1 MGANRVS
8 MRIVEGRWIG
18 GLLAAVRDGRPVED
32 RFGRAQRKLWG
43 LAFLFFCVG
52 DLVTTHVGL
61 SVQGV
66 VEVGP
71 VVGPLLRDHGVA
83 AMVVLKGV
91 TVGAAYGAARVLP
104 DPQSI
109 GVPLGLALVGVLVT
123 GWNLVVLCL
132 NAL

>member
-1 MGANRVS
+1 
-8 MRIVEGRWIG
+8 MRIVDRGWGR
-18 GLLAAVRDGRPVED
+18 GLLAAVQEGGPVEN
-32 RFGRAQRKLWG
+32 RLERARAGLWG

-52 DLVTTHVGL
+52 DVVTTHVGL

-71 VVGPLLRDHGVA
+71 VVGPLLRDHGLA
-83 AMVVLKGV
+83 AMVVLKAG
-91 TVGAAYGAARVLP
+91 TVGAAYGAARLVP

-123 GWNLVVLCL
+123 GWNLVVLCV